1 MNSAIIMI
9 FSLTRILKDHFL
21 AYDIVKV
28 PLQLALCWGVGSP
41 ILRTQDPYSDGVRD
55 FFFPQACIKTT
66 EYILSLLCDTKP
78 LIHKLTSE
86 NLSAIE
92 LTRGVFS

>member
-28 PLQLALCWGVGSP
+28 PLQLALCWGVGSQ

-66 EYILSLLCDTKP
+66 E
-78 LIHKLTSE
+78 
-86 NLSAIE
+86 
-92 LTRGVFS
+92 